1 MSRAS
6 EEVPSRVPVMRLGLA
21 AGLTIGLAAGYSGG
35 GGGAGDGGT
44 AENTQK
50 VLVALVAYRGEL

>member
-1 MSRAS
+1 
-6 EEVPSRVPVMRLGLA
+6 MRLGLA

-50 VLVALVAYRGEL
+50 VLVALERVMNFSAVRDVV